1 MLQARSPRN
10 ATPTPLLWTEAS
22 LKEDWPAPVRPEPVG
37 EAILVPFSSRSGLGI
52 SVPDPL
58 GDTGSDGHPWV
69 DIRVVEGSGAKFF
82 IELVDNH
89 PPLVDPTEQWI
100 AYGVVVDD
108 DRDGIPDWRYGIDN
122 LPVDATGERPHRA
135 WRTDL
140 HTGRTESAA
149 GPPYDLDVDT

>member
-1 MLQARSPRN
+1 M
-10 ATPTPLLWTEAS
+10 
-22 LKEDWPAPVRPEPVG
+22 
-37 EAILVPFSSRSGLGI
+37 
-52 SVPDPL
+52 

-122 LPVDATGERPHRA
+122 LPVTE
-135 WRTDL
+135 TD
-140 HTGRTESAA
+140 
-149 GPPYDLDVDT
+149 